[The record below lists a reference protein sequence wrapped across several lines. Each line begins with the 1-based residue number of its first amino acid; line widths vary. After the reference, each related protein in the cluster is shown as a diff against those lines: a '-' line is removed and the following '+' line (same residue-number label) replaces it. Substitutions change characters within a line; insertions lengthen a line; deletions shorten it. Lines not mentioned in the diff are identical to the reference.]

1 MSPETRDCPFEGI
14 YAVNV
19 PEGGLANGVTDRQSN
34 PSSEKTLFI
43 CSEQSSL
50 NSRCNS
56 NDHIQL
62 QSRCSY
68 SDATRSMSSLLTCN
82 LFDFISFAFISF
94 VFLFKTLNVAAVGKR
109 MTPTI

>member
-1 MSPETRDCPFEGI
+1 MRNVLITKLFKLKAMSPETRECPFEGI

-19 PEGGLANGVTDRQSN
+19 PDGSLSNGLNERQTN
-34 PSSEKTLFI
+34 PSSDKTLFI

-68 SDATRSMSSLLTCN
+68 NDATRSIPNTSIIIIFSLN
-82 LFDFISFAFISF
+82 LYSFNPRF
-94 VFLFKTLNVAAVGKR
+94 
-109 MTPTI
+109 